1 MEGVC
6 AVLSCLLVALASALA
21 TGCMARLPPRVG
33 RLHRPHL
40 AQAVVERMELLGHW
54 VPLIRLSN
62 APVVVEPSERLR
74 MALVSTPLAMTRRAC
89 VAFACVCVVS
99 AGAVGTLVS
108 LSPIGAAVGVA
119 MGFAALG
126 LFVGRSERV
135 ARDRAAAQ
143 MPEVLRSLAAALSVG
158 KSLPQAIEHVGR
170 NVGEPL
176 GTEFLKA
183 SFEIKSGRTV
193 DAAVASLCS
202 RVETPG
208 MALLGTSLQISQRTG
223 SSLNE
228 LFART
233 ALMVSD
239 GVALR
244 RELSVKTSQVRLSAR
259 IVASMPVLLAAALVL
274 LSADYRAGLAMP
286 AGRLCLGV
294 AVLLDIS
301 ALWFIRRQMKGVIP

>member
-1 MEGVC
+1 M
-6 AVLSCLLVALASALA
+6 AV
-21 TGCMARLPPRVG
+21 
-33 RLHRPHL
+33 
-40 AQAVVERMELLGHW
+40 
-54 VPLIRLSN
+54 
-62 APVVVEPSERLR
+62 
-74 MALVSTPLAMTRRAC
+74 
-89 VAFACVCVVS
+89 
-99 AGAVGTLVS
+99 
-108 LSPIGAAVGVA
+108 
-119 MGFAALG
+119 
-126 LFVGRSERV
+126 
-135 ARDRAAAQ
+135 
-143 MPEVLRSLAAALSVG
+143 
-158 KSLPQAIEHVGR
+158 
-170 NVGEPL
+170 
-176 GTEFLKA
+176 
-183 SFEIKSGRTV
+183 
-193 DAAVASLCS
+193 
-202 RVETPG
+202 
-208 MALLGTSLQISQRTG
+208 LGTSLQISQRTG